1 MVANLAVAKSCDTIV
16 FDMEDTKMCHPEIP
30 AIYEFDFPT
39 PEEIERA
46 KKAGL
51 IIEDNDTPDFSAL
64 FALLDSAKQ

>member
-1 MVANLAVAKSCDTIV
+1 
-16 FDMEDTKMCHPEIP
+16 MCHPEIP
-30 AIYEFDFPT
+30 VIYEFDFPT

-51 IIEDNDTPDFSAL
+51 IIGDSDTPDFSAL